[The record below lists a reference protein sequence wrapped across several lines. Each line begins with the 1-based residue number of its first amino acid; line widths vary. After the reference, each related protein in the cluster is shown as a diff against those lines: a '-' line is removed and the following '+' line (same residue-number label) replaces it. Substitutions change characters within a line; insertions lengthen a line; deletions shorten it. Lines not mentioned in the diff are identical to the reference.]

1 MTELPDS
8 VKSMYE
14 ATQPVL
20 RSLFRFYFGLTAGES
35 EIGEIELHHWLG
47 RFTRRRSSG
56 EIPTRV
62 LRRALLAAA
71 CRYGFSRTGLCHPVV
86 AEGSHP
92 RQPEYLAVATALGF
106 ELDREGATW

>member
-20 RSLFRFYFGLTAGES
+20 RSLFRFYFGLTDGES

-56 EIPTRV
+56 EIPMRV

-71 CRYGFSRTGLCHPVV
+71 CQYGLSRTGLRPVL

-92 RQPEYLAVATALGF
+92 RQPESLAVATALAF